1 VLFFQVPPAIG
12 EKKVD
17 GRHDYSCPKELSD
30 DSAWTQQLYLVS
42 AMPVFRKEFCLHGN
56 FVGLGLHLNLEGDEV
71 YRK

>member
-1 VLFFQVPPAIG
+1 MM
-12 EKKVD
+12 
-17 GRHDYSCPKELSD
+17 SD